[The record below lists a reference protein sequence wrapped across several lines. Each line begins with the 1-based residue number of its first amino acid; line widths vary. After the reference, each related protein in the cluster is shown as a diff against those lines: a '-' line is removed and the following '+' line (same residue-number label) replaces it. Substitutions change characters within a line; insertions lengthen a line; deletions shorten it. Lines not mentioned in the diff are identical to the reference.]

1 MGLRAGRGGRPL
13 WQRWAIGL
21 IGCLWLVVPGRAG
34 DWSVLDRA
42 LDGLVAGPTTPVS
55 GVAVIVVRDGHTVFA
70 RAAGR
75 AIIDPADPARERPL
89 TLDTPV
95 RVASIS
101 KLPVGL
107 AVMQLVAEGRLD
119 LDGDLSPLLGF
130 SFRNPHHP
138 DRPITPRMLLSHTSS
153 LRDADVYGL
162 PPPYSLEELVRPG
175 GAFDPGGARWA
186 DEVPGSR
193 FTYTNLNYGVLATLI
208 ERLTGQRFDEVVTQ
222 RVLRPLGMQA
232 AYDVRRLN
240 GAAFQA
246 LAPVYQRQAD
256 GTWVAQVD
264 DYRGVRPDDRPS
276 IFGVQ
281 AGVPLNAIIPGRNG
295 TTLSPQGGLRAS
307 AHDLERL
314 LRLILG
320 HGTSNGVTLLPRPVF
335 DAMLAP
341 HWTFDPARP
350 NGDTD
355 GGLLRQWGLG
365 VQCTTHGGGPG
376 DGDRWSAA
384 DDDPRL
390 CGHFGDA
397 YGLLGAVMADPS
409 GRWGFVYLLTGTDA
423 DRKAAIGPV
432 SSLTRWEQVV
442 VDGILAGRE

>member
-1 MGLRAGRGGRPL
+1 MRVL
-13 WQRWAIGL
+13 GL
-21 IGCLWLVVPGRAG
+21 IICILALIAPCRAG
-34 DWSVLDRA
+34 DWSPLDRA
-42 LDGLVAGPTTPVS
+42 MDGLVAGPTAAVS
-55 GVAVIVVRDGHTVFA
+55 GVAVIVVHDGRTVFA

-75 AIIDPADPARERPL
+75 AIIDAAEPSRERAL

-101 KLPVGL
+101 KLPVGI
-107 AVMQLVAEGRLD
+107 AVMQLVADGRLD

-130 SFRNPHHP
+130 TFRNPHHP
-138 DRPITPRMLLSHTSS
+138 DQPITTRMLLSHTSS
-153 LRDADVYGL
+153 LRDAAVYGL

-222 RVLRPLGMQA
+222 RVLRPLGMRA
-232 AYDVRRLN
+232 AYDVRRLD
-240 GAAFQA
+240 GVSFQT

-256 GTWVAQVD
+256 GTWAAQID
-264 DYRGVRPDDRPS
+264 DYRGMRPDDRPS
-276 IFGVQ
+276 IFGVK
-281 AGVPLNAIIPGRNG
+281 ATVPLSAIIPGRNG

-307 AHDLERL
+307 ARDLERL

-320 HGTSNGVTLLPRPVF
+320 RGTTDSVTLLPRPVF
-335 DAMLAP
+335 DTMLAP
-341 HWTFDPARP
+341 LWTFDPAHP

-365 VQCTTHGGGPG
+365 IQCTTHGGGPG
-376 DGDRWSAA
+376 DGDRWSAGT
-384 DDDPRL
+384 DDPRL

-432 SSLTRWEQVV
+432 SSLTRWEQTL
-442 VDGILAGRE
+442 VDAILAGRE